1 MSKLVELVS
10 EYFLGTESREYYR
23 NKTIYFEKIKNNN
36 SNRIKEESEL
46 LSEEIELTKGA
57 ERRVFLEKMLSNSI
71 EVASAITALVT
82 KEPVYFYLGGFVGEC
97 TRTYSFFYEK
107 QQQQYWDAVE
117 SMNNAFSTI
126 TSQINTITEL
136 VSKNYKK

>member
-1 MSKLVELVS
+1 MSKLRELIS
-10 EYFLGTESREYYR
+10 EYFLGTQSREYYR

-36 SNRIKEESEL
+36 KITKEESEL
-46 LSEEIELTKGA
+46 LSEEIKFTKGA

-82 KEPVYFYLGGFVGEC
+82 KEPVYFCLGGFVGEYI
-97 TRTYSFFYEK
+97 RTYSFSYEK
-107 QQQQYWDAVE
+107 EQQEWGDTIE
-117 SMNNAFSTI
+117 IMTNI

-136 VSKNYKK
+136 VSKLNK